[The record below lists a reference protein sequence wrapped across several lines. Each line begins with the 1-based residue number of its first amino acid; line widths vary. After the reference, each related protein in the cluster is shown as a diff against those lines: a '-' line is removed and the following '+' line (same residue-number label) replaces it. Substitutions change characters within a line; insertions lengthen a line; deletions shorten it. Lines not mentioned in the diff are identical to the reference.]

1 MMKYLSTVS
10 GAALLCTVLTGSMLS
25 ASANEKLVEL
35 AKDPA
40 NWVMTGRDYNAQN
53 FSEMTT
59 INKEN
64 VKNLRSAWSFSTGV
78 LHGHEGTPLVV
89 DGMMYVHTPFPNTT
103 FALSLDEP
111 GKIVWQNKPRQD
123 PTARA
128 VACCDVVNRGLAYWP
143 GDDSVG
149 PLVFRTQL
157 DGKIVAMDA
166 KTGVTRWELENSDI
180 KVGSTL
186 TIAPYIMKDIVVVG
200 SSGAELGVRGYVT
213 GYNVKTGEQLWRS
226 YATGPDEEVRLGA
239 NFNDANPQYG
249 QKGLGTKTW
258 EGDAWKIG
266 GGTNWGWYAYDPD
279 VDLFYYGSGNPAPW
293 NETMRPGDNKWTM
306 TIWGRDPDDGMAAF
320 GYQKTPHDEWDYAGV
335 NVMMLSEQEDKEG
348 KMRKLLTHP
357 DRNGIVYTLDRTNGD
372 LVSADKIDDTVNW
385 VTQVDLK
392 TGLPQR
398 DPEFGT
404 RMDHTARDICPSAMG
419 YHNQGHDSFDPARK
433 LFYMGI
439 NHICMDWEPFMLPY
453 RAGQFFVGA
462 TLNMYP
468 GPKGD
473 RQNYLGLGQ
482 VKAYD
487 AIKGDFKWEV
497 MERFAAWGGTLATAG
512 GVMFYGTLDGF
523 IKARDS
529 DTGELLWKY
538 KLPSGV
544 IGHPMTYEHNG
555 VQYVAI
561 YYGVGGW
568 PGVGLVFDLADPTAG
583 LGAVGAFKE
592 LANYTQMGG
601 GVMVFS
607 LNGEGPY
614 SDLEKGEYQPTIGS
628 PPPAN
633 KGNRAALETGQ
644 DPS

>member
-1 MMKYLSTVS
+1 MTRLFSSVS
-10 GAALLCTVLTGSMLS
+10 LCAVTLALAAGSAAVSSQAL
-25 ASANEKLVEL
+25 ANDKLVEI
-35 AKDPA
+35 AKSDE
-40 NWVMTGRDYNAQN
+40 NWPMTGKNYDANNYSPQKQ
-53 FSEMTT
+53 
-59 INKEN
+59 INKAN
-64 VKNLRSAWSFSTGV
+64 VKQLRPAWSFSTGV
-78 LHGHEGTPLVV
+78 LSGHEGTPLVV
-89 DGMMYVHTPFPNTT
+89 NNVMYIHSPYPNTT
-103 FALSLDEP
+103 FAVGLDDP
-111 GKIVWQNKPRQD
+111 GHILWQHKPKQN

-143 GDDSVG
+143 GDG
-149 PLVFRTQL
+149 KTPALILKTQL
-157 DGKIVAMDA
+157 DGHIVALNA
-166 KTGVTRWELENSDI
+166 ETGAEFWKLENSDI

-186 TIAPYIMKDIVVVG
+186 TIAPYVVKDTVLVG

-213 GYNVKTGEQLWRS
+213 AYDVKTGAQKWRA
-226 YATGPDEEVRLGA
+226 YATGPDEQVKLA
-239 NFNDANPQYG
+239 NDFNKANPQYG
-249 QKGLGTKTW
+249 QKGLGTGTW

-266 GGTNWGWYAYDPD
+266 GGTNWGWYAFDPGTNMI
-279 VDLFYYGSGNPAPW
+279 YYGSGNPAPW

-306 TIWGRDPDDGMAAF
+306 TIWGRDIDTGEAHF

-335 NVMMLSEQEDKEG
+335 NVMMLSEQKDKTG

-357 DRNGIVYTLDRTNGD
+357 DRNGIVYTLDRTDGS

-385 VTQVDLK
+385 VKQVDLK

-398 DPEFGT
+398 DPEYAT
-404 RMDHTARDICPSAMG
+404 RMDHKGRDICPSAMG
-419 YHNQGHDSFDPARK
+419 YHNQGHDSYDPERQS
-433 LFYMGI
+433 FFMGI

-462 TLNMYP
+462 TLWMYP
-468 GPKGD
+468 GPKGNK
-473 RQNYLGLGQ
+473 QTYEGLGQ

-487 AIKGDFKWEV
+487 AINNKYKWEV

-529 DTGELLWKY
+529 DTGELLWKF

-544 IGHPMTYEHNG
+544 IGHPMTYTHKG

-568 PGVGLVFDLADPTAG
+568 PGVGLVFDLNDPTAG
-583 LGAVGAFKE
+583 LGSVGAFKQ
-592 LANYTQMGG
+592 LQNYTQMGG

-607 LNGEGPY
+607 LDGKGPY
-614 SDLEKGEYQPTIGS
+614 DDPKVGEYASG
-628 PPPAN
+628 
-633 KGNRAALETGQ
+633 G
-644 DPS
+644 

>member
-1 MMKYLSTVS
+1 MTRLFSSVS
-10 GAALLCTVLTGSMLS
+10 LCAVTLALAAGSATMS
-25 ASANEKLVEL
+25 VPAHANDKLVEI
-35 AKDPA
+35 AKSDE
-40 NWVMTGRDYNAQN
+40 NWPMTGKNYDANN
-53 FSEMTT
+53 FSPQKQ
-59 INKEN
+59 INKQN
-64 VKNLRSAWSFSTGV
+64 VKDLKASWSFSTGV
-78 LHGHEGTPLVV
+78 LSGHEGTPLVV
-89 DGMMYVHTPFPNTT
+89 NNVMYIHSPFPNTT
-103 FALSLDEP
+103 FAVGLDDP
-111 GKIVWQNKPRQD
+111 GRILWQHKPKQN

-143 GDDSVG
+143 GDG
-149 PLVFRTQL
+149 KTPALILKTQL
-157 DGKIVAMDA
+157 DGHIVALKAD
-166 KTGVTRWELENSDI
+166 TGEEFWKLENSDI

-186 TIAPYIMKDIVVVG
+186 TIAPYVVKDTVLVG

-213 GYNVKTGEQLWRS
+213 AYDVKTGAQKWRA
-226 YATGPDEEVRLGA
+226 YATGPDDQVKLA
-239 NFNDANPQYG
+239 DDFNKANPHYG
-249 QKGLGTKTW
+249 QKGLGTQTW

-266 GGTNWGWYAYDPD
+266 GGTNWGWYAFDPTTNM
-279 VDLFYYGSGNPAPW
+279 VYYGSGNPAPW

-306 TIWGRDPDDGMAAF
+306 TIWGRDIDTGEAKF

-335 NVMMLSEQEDKEG
+335 NVMMLSEQKDKTG

-357 DRNGIVYTLDRTNGD
+357 DRNGIVYTLDRTDGT

-385 VTQVDLK
+385 VKQVDLK
-392 TGLPQR
+392 TGLPRR

-404 RMDHTARDICPSAMG
+404 RMNHVGRDICPSAMG
-419 YHNQGHDSFDPARK
+419 YHNQGHDSYDPERK
-433 LFYMGI
+433 SFFMGI

-473 RQNYLGLGQ
+473 RQNYVGLGQ

-487 AIKGDFKWEV
+487 AINNKYKWEV

-529 DTGELLWKY
+529 DTGQLLWKF

-544 IGHPMTYEHNG
+544 IGHPMTYTHKG

-568 PGVGLVFDLADPTAG
+568 PGVGLVFDLNDPTAG
-583 LGAVGAFKE
+583 LGAVGAFKQ
-592 LANYTQMGG
+592 LQHYTQQGG

-607 LNGEGPY
+607 LDGKGPY
-614 SDLEKGEYQPTIGS
+614 DDPNVGEFASG
-628 PPPAN
+628 
-633 KGNRAALETGQ
+633 G
-644 DPS
+644 

>member
-1 MMKYLSTVS
+1 MTRLFSSVS
-10 GAALLCTVLTGSMLS
+10 LCAVTLALAAGSAAVNTQAL
-25 ASANEKLVEL
+25 ANDKLVEI
-35 AKDPA
+35 AKSDE
-40 NWVMTGRDYNAQN
+40 NWPMTGKNYDANNYSPQKQ
-53 FSEMTT
+53 
-59 INKEN
+59 INKTN
-64 VKNLRSAWSFSTGV
+64 VKQLRAAWSFSTGV
-78 LHGHEGTPLVV
+78 LSGHEGTPLVV
-89 DGMMYVHTPFPNTT
+89 NNVMYIHSPYPNTT
-103 FALSLDEP
+103 FAVGLDDP
-111 GKIVWQNKPRQD
+111 GHILWQHKPKQN

-143 GDDSVG
+143 GDG
-149 PLVFRTQL
+149 KTPALILKTQL
-157 DGKIVAMDA
+157 DGHIVALNA
-166 KTGVTRWELENSDI
+166 ETGAELWKLENSDI

-186 TIAPYIMKDIVVVG
+186 TIAPYVVKDTVLVG

-213 GYNVKTGEQLWRS
+213 AYDVKTGAQKWRA
-226 YATGPDEEVRLGA
+226 YATGPDEQVKLA
-239 NFNDANPQYG
+239 DDFNKANPQYG
-249 QKGLGTKTW
+249 QKGLGTGTW

-266 GGTNWGWYAYDPD
+266 GGTNWGWYAFDPSTNMI
-279 VDLFYYGSGNPAPW
+279 YYGSGNPAPW

-306 TIWGRDPDDGMAAF
+306 TIWGRDIDTGEAHF

-335 NVMMLSEQEDKEG
+335 NVMMLSEQKDKTG

-357 DRNGIVYTLDRTNGD
+357 DRNGIVYTLDRTDGS

-385 VTQVDLK
+385 VKQVDLK

-398 DPEFGT
+398 DPEYAT
-404 RMDHTARDICPSAMG
+404 RMDHKGRDICPSAMG
-419 YHNQGHDSFDPARK
+419 YHNQGHDSYDPERQS
-433 LFYMGI
+433 FFMGI

-462 TLNMYP
+462 TLWMYP
-468 GPKGD
+468 GPKGNK
-473 RQNYLGLGQ
+473 QTYEGLGQ

-487 AIKGDFKWEV
+487 AINNKYKWEV

-529 DTGELLWKY
+529 DTGELLWKF

-544 IGHPMTYEHNG
+544 IGHPMTYTHKG

-568 PGVGLVFDLADPTAG
+568 PGVGLVFDLNDPTAG
-583 LGAVGAFKE
+583 LGSVGAFKQ
-592 LANYTQMGG
+592 LQNYTQMGG

-607 LNGEGPY
+607 LDGKGPY
-614 SDLEKGEYQPTIGS
+614 DDPKVGEYASG
-628 PPPAN
+628 
-633 KGNRAALETGQ
+633 G
-644 DPS
+644 